1 MTVVDTELR
10 TDTLV
15 WPTMTAIAECLCTE
29 LVASGL
35 PPTCLC
41 GVLPGEAIDA
51 SYVTS
56 SEGMAWVR
64 LANAFP
70 YNAFPNAS
78 LSGNPCV
85 MPLGFELEIGAL
97 WCAPV
102 SRDSRGNPPR
112 PEDQAATAEI
122 QVAAMAAMHRAIVCC
137 LPNERAQVAMG
148 AYTPTGP
155 EGGVVGGTWSLV
167 VAENI
172 LPAITPTRRVGGG
185 RR

>member
-1 MTVVDTELR
+1 MSAPAVDAVLR
-10 TDTLV
+10 EDLAV

-29 LVASGL
+29 LIASGL

-51 SYVTS
+51 SYVTT

-70 YNAFPNAS
+70 YTVFPNAN
-78 LSGNPCV
+78 LAGNPCV
-85 MPLGFELEIGAL
+85 MPLAYELEIGAL

-102 SRDSRGNPPR
+102 ARDSRGNPPTV
-112 PEDQAATAEI
+112 EDQYATTQI

-137 LPNERAQVAMG
+137 LPYERAQVAMG
-148 AYTPTGP
+148 QYTPSGP
-155 EGGVVGGTWSLV
+155 EGGVVGGVWSLV
-167 VAENI
+167 VAANVI
-172 LPAITPTRRVGGG
+172 SG

>member
-1 MTVVDTELR
+1 MTALAEKIPLAVDFS
-10 TDTLV
+10 V
-15 WPTMTAIAECLCTE
+15 WPTMTALAECLCTE
-29 LVASGL
+29 ILKAGL

-51 SYVTS
+51 SYVTD

-64 LANAFP
+64 LAGAYP

-78 LSGNPCV
+78 LTGNPCV
-85 MPLGFELEIGAL
+85 MPLAYQLEIGSL

-102 SRDSRGNPPR
+102 ARDSRGNPPTVD
-112 PEDQAATAEI
+112 DQFATTEV

-137 LPNERAQVAMG
+137 LPSERAQVALG
-148 AYTPTGP
+148 QYTPSGP
-155 EGGVVGGTWSLV
+155 EGGVVGGVWSLV
-167 VAENI
+167 VAANVI
-172 LPAITPTRRVGGG
+172 SG